1 MFRPLSLAFFGAT
14 LLLAACQYKGSQASE
29 RRRQAEAQAR
39 SFLVEARAHLQQHD
53 FARARQRIYAMR
65 DSCRYALEAREEGIV
80 LLDSVE
86 LLMAQHHLQ
95 GVDGRLLAAQ
105 ERGAMAEAERLQRQF
120 DEICR
125 QVKFYQR
132 KLQYDKQQRR
142 SHP

>member
-1 MFRPLSLAFFGAT
+1 MFRPLYLAFFGAV
-14 LLLAACQYKGSQASE
+14 LLLAACQSKDSQVSE
-29 RRRQAEAQAR
+29 RRRQAEEQAR
-39 SFLVEARAHLQQHD
+39 GFLVEARAHLQQHD
-53 FARARQRIYAMR
+53 FARARQRIYDMR

-86 LLMAQHHLQ
+86 LLTAQHHLQ
-95 GVDGRLLAAQ
+95 EVDGRLLAAQ
-105 ERGAMAEAERLQRQF
+105 ERGATAEAEQLQQQF

-142 SHP
+142 PHP